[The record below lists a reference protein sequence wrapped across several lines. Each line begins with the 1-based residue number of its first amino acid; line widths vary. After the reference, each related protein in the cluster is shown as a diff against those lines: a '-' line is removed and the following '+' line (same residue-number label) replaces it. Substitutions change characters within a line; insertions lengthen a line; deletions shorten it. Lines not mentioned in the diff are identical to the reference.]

1 MCVRGSVG
9 IQKEAGILE
18 RGMQALR
25 SALSGLLG
33 QSGDTKPEDKVGD
46 PFFAPTRRPKLCTL
60 PPERIEHT
68 PLRQPCITL
77 GENSN
82 LIE

>member
-1 MCVRGSVG
+1 MRGCVG

-25 SALSGLLG
+25 SALSSLLG
-33 QSGDTKPEDKVGD
+33 QSGDAKPEDKVGD
-46 PFFAPTRRPKLCTL
+46 PFFAPTRHPDRYTL

-68 PLRQPCITL
+68 PLRQSCITL
-77 GENSN
+77 GDILS
-82 LIE
+82 LID